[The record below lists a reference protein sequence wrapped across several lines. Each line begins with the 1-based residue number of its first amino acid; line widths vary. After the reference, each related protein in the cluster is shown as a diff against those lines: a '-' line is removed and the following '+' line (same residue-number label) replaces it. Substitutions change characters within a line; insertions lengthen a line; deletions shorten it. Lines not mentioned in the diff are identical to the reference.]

1 MRDVA
6 ALAGVGIKTVS
17 RVVNGESGVS
27 PAMVE
32 RVNDAARALNYRPD
46 LNAGNLRRSERRSQ
60 SLGLVLSSVDNPFAA
75 AIHRAIEDVAGE
87 RGVAV
92 LAGSTDEEPD
102 RERALVAALAARR
115 VDGLIISA
123 ITPDQGYLRW
133 EHESGTPVVMVDR
146 RATGLDVDSVVAD
159 NAAGAERATRHLVEH
174 GHRRIAYLGDL
185 ARIDTARERHRGF
198 VQALADAGIPAASVP
213 AADDVHSEEA
223 AEAAVHALLTG
234 PEPPTALFTSQNLIT
249 IGAIR
254 ALRALGLQH
263 RVALV
268 GFDDFQLADL
278 LEPRVTVIAQDPA
291 RIGALAAHRV
301 FERLAHRDL
310 PPETVVVP
318 TRLVA
323 RGSGD
328 DPARLTPTRGRRRRG
343 AVSTRTAGAPR
354 RPLRRPPRGERGLH
368 GLRRLARSAA
378 G

>member
-1 MRDVA
+1 MTPLSSPDTTAAAQVTTPRRRATMRDVA

-17 RVVNGESGVS
+17 RVVNGEAGVS
-27 PAMVE
+27 PAMAQ

-46 LNAGNLRRSERRSQ
+46 LNAGNLRRSERRSL
-60 SLGLVLSSVDNPFAA
+60 SIGLVLASVDNPFSAA
-75 AIHRAIEDVAGE
+75 VHRAIEDVAGE

-102 RERALVAALAARR
+102 RERAFVAALTARR

-133 EHESGTPVVMVDR
+133 EQESGTPIVMVDR
-146 RATGLDVDSVVAD
+146 RAVGLDVDSVVVD
-159 NAAGAERATRHLVEH
+159 NAAGAERATRHLLDH

-185 ARIDTARERHRGF
+185 DRIDTARERHRGF
-198 VQALADAGIPAASVP
+198 VRALAEAGIPASSAPV
-213 AADDVHSEEA
+213 ANDIHSEEA
-223 AEAAVHALLTG
+223 AEAAVRALLTG

-291 RIGALAAHRV
+291 RIGAIAARRV
-301 FERLAHRDL
+301 FDRLTSRDL
-310 PPETVVVP
+310 PTEVIVVP
-318 TRLVA
+318 TRLVP
-323 RGSGD
+323 RGSGEI
-328 DPARLTPTRGRRRRG
+328 
-343 AVSTRTAGAPR
+343 
-354 RPLRRPPRGERGLH
+354 RPPSSVVGDVG
-368 GLRRLARSAA
+368 GA
-378 G
+378 